1 MARRTKEAAQE
12 TRAHLL
18 DAAERVFSEKG
29 VTSTS
34 LNEIAVAAG
43 VTRGA
48 LYHHFKNKLDLVGAL
63 MERVMMPIN
72 EMRLCAAVTAPDDP
86 LGQIRLRAMHV
97 VLRAI
102 KDPHT
107 RAVFTILF
115 HKCEYVDTVLP
126 IKHRH
131 VQTRNECA
139 DEVASA
145 FAAAIA
151 AGQLPKET
159 DPRKATMGLFS
170 YIDGLVYNW
179 LLDPDYFP
187 LEADIEYYVDIY
199 LEGLGRSTQ

>member
-1 MARRTKEAAQE
+1 MAVEITW
-12 TRAHLL
+12 H
-18 DAAERVFSEKG
+18 DAPKKRKKKPNNEKRHN
-29 VTSTS
+29 TT
-34 LNEIAVAAG
+34 E
-43 VTRGA
+43 
-48 LYHHFKNKLDLVGAL
+48 
-63 MERVMMPIN
+63 
-72 EMRLCAAVTAPDDP
+72 TAPDDP

-97 VLRAI
+97 VLSAI
-102 KDPHT
+102 KDPLT
-107 RAVFTILF
+107 RAVITILF

-199 LEGLGRSTQ
+199 

>member
-1 MARRTKEAAQE
+1 MARRTKEEAQE

-29 VTSTS
+29 VTNTS
-34 LNEIAVAAG
+34 LNEIAVSAG

-48 LYHHFKNKLDLVGAL
+48 LYHHFKNKLDLIVAL

-72 EMRLCAAVTAPDDP
+72 EMRLCAAVTVPDDP
-86 LGQIRLRAMHV
+86 LGQIRLRAVHV

-115 HKCEYVDTVLP
+115 HKCEYVDDVLP
-126 IKHRH
+126 IKQRH
-131 VQTRNECA
+131 LQTRNECA
-139 DEVASA
+139 VEVTTA
-145 FAAAIA
+145 FASAIA
-151 AGQLPKET
+151 AGQLPQET

-187 LEADIEYYVDIY
+187 LETNVEYYVDLY
-199 LEGLGRSTQ
+199 LEGLRRGKR

>member
-48 LYHHFKNKLDLVGAL
+48 LYRHFKNKLDLVGAL
-63 MERVMMPIN
+63 MERVMVPVN
-72 EMRLCAAVTAPDDP
+72 EMSLCAAV
-86 LGQIRLRAMHV
+86 
-97 VLRAI
+97 
-102 KDPHT
+102 
-107 RAVFTILF
+107 
-115 HKCEYVDTVLP
+115 
-126 IKHRH
+126 
-131 VQTRNECA
+131 
-139 DEVASA
+139 
-145 FAAAIA
+145 
-151 AGQLPKET
+151 QLPKET

>member
-12 TRAHLL
+12 PRAHLL

-34 LNEIAVAAG
+34 MNEIAVAAG

-72 EMRLCAAVTAPDDP
+72 EMRLCAAVTAPEKP
-86 LGQIRLRAMHV
+86 QNQNHQHT
-97 VLRAI
+97 
-102 KDPHT
+102 KHNEQHTNKEPHT

-145 FAAAIA
+145 FAAALA
-151 AGQLPKET
+151 AGH
-159 DPRKATMGLFS
+159 
-170 YIDGLVYNW
+170 
-179 LLDPDYFP
+179 
-187 LEADIEYYVDIY
+187 
-199 LEGLGRSTQ
+199 